1 MGFLLG
7 HVIGA
12 VIGGIAVVRILEFLF
27 GGLPSGVLNII
38 RPLFFVGTV
47 TAVTTKTGIS
57 KFDWKIGKVQRIFG
71 AIGDR
76 LESDTK
82 SKSK

>member
-57 KFDWKIGKVQRIFG
+57 KFDSKVGKLRRI
-71 AIGDR
+71 AAVVTDR

-82 SKSK
+82 SKNK